1 MLFNQNYAVS
11 NPQVQTRGFLDWEVN
26 AHSSIISHL
35 KNNILHPHIATES
48 KLSSPRYYVE
58 PQCMID
64 LKLSEWKCL

>member
-48 KLSSPRYYVE
+48 KLSSP
-58 PQCMID
+58 
-64 LKLSEWKCL
+64 